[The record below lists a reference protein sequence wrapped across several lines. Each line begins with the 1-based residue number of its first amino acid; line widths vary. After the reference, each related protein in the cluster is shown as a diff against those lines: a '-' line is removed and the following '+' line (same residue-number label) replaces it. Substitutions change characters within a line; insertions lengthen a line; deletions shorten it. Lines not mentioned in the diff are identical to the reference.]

1 MYGKAK
7 LRRPLSLKGN
17 GLHYLLST
25 AQHQRMCSRIR
36 KSSYGNY
43 PSVTDGPSTV
53 RTCTIELSSP
63 MVDVKTAVTTAN
75 AFLMDLYPT
84 AREVRLE
91 EVALNAIGTAWQ
103 AVLSFRM
110 VESGQMAP
118 LSSQG
123 SRVFKQVDVDR
134 ISGEARALR

>member
-1 MYGKAK
+1 
-7 LRRPLSLKGN
+7 
-17 GLHYLLST
+17 
-25 AQHQRMCSRIR
+25 
-36 KSSYGNY
+36 
-43 PSVTDGPSTV
+43 
-53 RTCTIELSSP
+53 

-134 ISGEARALR
+134 ISGEARALRAWKAQ